1 MAIEPYYQKIGY
13 ANLHQQNLQLH
24 ERLNN
29 EDVKYEDIDMMEKYL
44 ESNNELEYKNLNYL
58 K

>member
-24 ERLNN
+24 EILNN

-44 ESNNELEYKNLNYL
+44 ESNNELKSNNETM
-58 K
+58 